1 MVCKVALQRIITGN
15 ADGVERAARDV
26 ALNLRIGWLSGGEG
40 IKRIKGKGL
49 QNRDQT
55 ASAWCNESKALTEA
69 RMQLADGLLILS
81 RGERMDKINYYRQ
94 LAFKHRLKLLH
105 VDLFQRSM
113 TEGAD
118 LISSWI
124 GLQHLNALQVTGPD
138 ETYAPGIYQQTKRVL
153 TLALIESIVGLET
166 NDTVCGLD
174 AFIAEQHC
182 GLIPNSVEMAADE
195 LINEMS
201 LKECVM
207 LARMAENELTQ
218 VRLTLGI
225 MIQDKLRFWMGN
237 DIFRKACLSAS
248 KSKVWDD
255 YNIACFILNLI
266 RNKLSHTHCL
276 RVVK

>member
-1 MVCKVALQRIITGN
+1 MALQKIITGN

-26 ALNLRIGWLSGGEG
+26 ALSLRIGWISGGEG
-40 IKRIKGKGL
+40 IKRVKGKGL
-49 QNRDQT
+49 QNREQI
-55 ASAWCNESKALTEA
+55 ASSWCGKNRAAIES

-81 RGERMDKINYYRQ
+81 RGERPDKINYYRQ
-94 LAFKHRLKLLH
+94 LALKHRLKLLH

-113 TEGAD
+113 TDGAD
-118 LISSWI
+118 LICSWI
-124 GLQHLNALQVTGPD
+124 ALQHLNALQVTGPD

-153 TLALIESIVGLET
+153 TLALIESIVGLDT
-166 NDTVCGLD
+166 NDSVSGLD
-174 AFIAEQHC
+174 SLAAGQK
-182 GLIPNSVEMAADE
+182 GDPIPNSVEAAAEE

-218 VRLTLGI
+218 IRLTLGI

-237 DIFRKACLSAS
+237 EIFRKACLTAS
-248 KSKVWDD
+248 NSKVWDD
-255 YNIACFILNLI
+255 YNIACLILGLI

-276 RVVK
+276 RIVK